1 MPALAR
7 VAFSIGSNLG
17 NRFEHLQRAVELIS
31 GTIEIFNVKL
41 SKVYETKPVG
51 GPSQDDYLNAV
62 VVAETKLTPI
72 DLLELAQKIESDGNR
87 VRETH
92 WGPRSIDVDILA
104 FDQVVLD
111 GSNLTIP
118 HPRISER
125 AFVLVP
131 WNDVDPNFVVPGL
144 GAVSDL
150 LSRVDSTGVALRPE
164 LSLDEQDDL
173 G

>member
-41 SKVYETKPVG
+41 SKIYETKPVG

-72 DLLELAQKIESDGNR
+72 DLLELVQKIESDGNR